1 VGATVTERTHA
12 EPKGLEDLYLRHAA
26 SAVRLAFL
34 ITGDSD
40 LAGDIAQ
47 DAFVRVAGRFRH
59 LRFPDSFD
67 AYLRSTVANLCTSH
81 FRRARL
87 EREYLKREEARGEP
101 SLEGPDASDGD
112 ELRGALWRLPIRQR
126 TAIVL
131 RYYQDL
137 SEEGVADAM
146 RCSVPAARS
155 LISRGLQT
163 LRTNVK
169 GDA

>member
-1 VGATVTERTHA
+1 MGAMVTERTHA
-12 EPKGLEDLYLRHAA
+12 EPKGLEDLYLRHAS
-26 SAVRLAFL
+26 SAVRLAFV
-34 ITGDSD
+34 ITGDGD
-40 LAGDIAQ
+40 LARDIAQ

-59 LRFPDSFD
+59 LRFPDAFD
-67 AYLRSTVANLCTSH
+67 AYVRRTVANLCTSH

-87 EREYLKREEARGEP
+87 EREHLEREGARGEP

-112 ELRGALWRLPIRQR
+112 ELRQALRRLPIRQR

-131 RYYQDL
+131 RYYEDL

-155 LISRGLQT
+155 LISRGMHT
-163 LRTNVK
+163 LRMIVK
-169 GDA
+169 GDT